1 MKHFLALYIGSAT
14 SREKARWDADDDASR
29 QRRMM
34 EGVAAW
40 SKWAA
45 GLGDAI
51 VDQGTPLGKTLRISP
66 DGIAPTQNAC
76 TAYVIVQA
84 ETHAAAAEMF
94 RNHPHFTLMPGDS
107 VEVMECLP
115 MPAAP
120 T

>member
-1 MKHFLALYIGSAT
+1 MKHFLALYIGSVT

-34 EGVAAW
+34 EGGAAW

-51 VDQGTPLGKTLRISP
+51 VDQGTPLGRTLRISP

-84 ETHAAAAEMF
+84 ETHEAAAEMF
-94 RNHPHFTLMPGDS
+94 RSHPHFTLMPGDS
-107 VEVMECLP
+107 VEVMACLP